1 MLIALTL
8 GRSSH
13 TFLNICLIPIS
24 SQVLNS
30 DEMYAHVVVV
40 VCPLQPSS
48 SVNSGCPGPESSVL
62 VRGVARG
69 GGGVHMSPGAKV
81 QGRQNEAYKTFT
93 RVKTIVDYVNY
104 L

>member
-1 MLIALTL
+1 MGTMLANFHI
-8 GRSSH
+8 
-13 TFLNICLIPIS
+13 I
-24 SQVLNS
+24 
-30 DEMYAHVVVV
+30 MWYY
-40 VCPLQPSS
+40 
-48 SVNSGCPGPESSVL
+48 
-62 VRGVARG
+62 RGVARG

>member
-1 MLIALTL
+1 MTYMSHKFSMDIGWVHIEV
-8 GRSSH
+8 GR
-13 TFLNICLIPIS
+13 LN
-24 SQVLNS
+24 
-30 DEMYAHVVVV
+30 D
-40 VCPLQPSS
+40 VCGMCMPH
-48 SVNSGCPGPESSVL
+48 G
-62 VRGVARG
+62 RGVARGG

>member
-1 MLIALTL
+1 MLLLLSLWLIDFGGYITEYMYMYTMDLDIELCIMILRT
-8 GRSSH
+8 RKKH
-13 TFLNICLIPIS
+13 CL
-24 SQVLNS
+24 
-30 DEMYAHVVVV
+30 D
-40 VCPLQPSS
+40 
-48 SVNSGCPGPESSVL
+48 G
-62 VRGVARG
+62 RGVARGG

>member
-1 MLIALTL
+1 
-8 GRSSH
+8 
-13 TFLNICLIPIS
+13 
-24 SQVLNS
+24 
-30 DEMYAHVVVV
+30 MYGH
-40 VCPLQPSS
+40 
-48 SVNSGCPGPESSVL
+48 
-62 VRGVARG
+62 RGVARG